1 MLLHA
6 FERIQS
12 NGIGYQNV
20 SDALIIAILWDY
32 VFASVSSLSGS
43 VPLVVAVRDKTR
55 TLRMNDVQTE

>member
-1 MLLHA
+1 M
-6 FERIQS
+6 
-12 NGIGYQNV
+12 

-55 TLRMNDVQTE
+55 TLRMNDVQTD